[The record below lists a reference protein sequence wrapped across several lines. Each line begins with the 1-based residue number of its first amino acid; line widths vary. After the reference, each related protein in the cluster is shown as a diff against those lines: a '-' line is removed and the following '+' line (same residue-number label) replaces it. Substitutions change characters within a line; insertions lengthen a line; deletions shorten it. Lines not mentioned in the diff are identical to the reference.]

1 MSVREWGVGGRAGC
15 MGRGDL
21 TNAEW
26 DRLESL
32 PRGGARGG
40 RWSDHRRVING
51 VLYRVRTGVQWRDL
65 PERFGPW
72 ETVYKRHRRWSA
84 DGTWQMLLSKVQAV
98 EDAAGPG
105 RLRRVGGLNC
115 GAGPPA
121 RRRREESTPGRG
133 PSKGGWPRDEPGRSG
148 ASTTGRPAEGGGQVG
163 ECLGRSRGGFTTKIH
178 LAADGRCRPLAFL
191 LTPGHYGDGPQLPS
205 VLERLSVPRTGVG
218 RPRTRPD
225 QVLADK
231 AYTSRENRR
240 YLRRR
245 GISHTIPE
253 RLDQRRHRHNR
264 GSRGGRPTGFDRE
277 RYKKRNTVERAINRL
292 KGFRAVATRYEKRAY
307 IYLGTVTLAA
317 LIIWLRT

>member
-1 MSVREWGVGGRAGC
+1 

-21 TNAEW
+21 TNAGW
-26 DRLESL
+26 DRLESFL
-32 PRGGARGG
+32 PAGGTRGG

-84 DGTWQMLLSKVQAV
+84 DGTWAMLLSKVQAA
-98 EDAAGPG
+98 EDAEGQIDWDVSVDSTTVRAHQHAAGA
-105 RLRRVGGLNC
+105 RKT
-115 GAGPPA
+115 PA
-121 RRRREESTPGRG
+121 ATAPQ
-133 PSKGGWPRDEPGRSG
+133 KG
-148 ASTTGRPAEGGGQVG
+148 ASQRAEQADPAAETGRPAGSGTQIR

-178 LAADGRCRPLAFL
+178 LAADGRCRPLAL
-191 LTPGHYGDGPQLPS
+191 VLTPGHHGDGPQLEP
-205 VLERLSVPRTGVG
+205 VLEQVSVPRTGVG

-225 QVLADK
+225 RVLADK

-245 GISHTIPE
+245 GIPHTIPE
-253 RLDQRRHRHNR
+253 RRDQQKHRRNR

-277 RYKKRNTVERAINRL
+277 HYKKRNAVERAINRL
-292 KGFRAVATRYEKRAY
+292 KGFRAVATRYQKRAY
-307 IYLGTVTLAA
+307 TYLGTITLAA
-317 LIIWLRT
+317 LII

>member
-1 MSVREWGVGGRAGC
+1 

-26 DRLESL
+26 DQLESFL
-32 PRGGARGG
+32 PPGGVRGG

-84 DGTWQMLLSKVQAV
+84 DGTWAVLLSRVQSA
-98 EDAAGPG
+98 EDAAGRIDWHVSVDSAAVRAHQHAAGARNAPPAG
-105 RLRRVGGLNC
+105 VPQR
-115 GAGPPA
+115 GAGPGTNRVDPA
-121 RRRREESTPGRG
+121 SE
-133 PSKGGWPRDEPGRSG
+133 
-148 ASTTGRPAEGGGQVG
+148 TGRPAGGGGQIG
-163 ECLGRSRGGFTTKIH
+163 ECLGRSRGGFTTKLH
-178 LAADGRCRPLAFL
+178 LVADGRCRPLAL
-191 LTPGHYGDGPQLPS
+191 VLTPGHYGDGPQLER
-205 VLERLSVPRTGVG
+205 VLDQVSVPRTGVG

-225 QVLADK
+225 HVLADK
-231 AYTSRENRR
+231 AYTSRKNRR

-245 GISHTIPE
+245 GIAHTIPE
-253 RLDQRRHRHNR
+253 RFDQQRHRRNR
-264 GSRGGRPTGFDRE
+264 GSRGGRPTGFDSE

-317 LIIWLRT
+317 LMIWLRT

>member
-1 MSVREWGVGGRAGC
+1 

-26 DRLESL
+26 DRMVSFL

-84 DGTWQMLLSKVQAV
+84 DGTWAMLLSKVQAA
-98 EDAAGPG
+98 EDAEGRIDWDVSVDSTTVRAHQHAAGA
-105 RLRRVGGLNC
+105 RKS
-115 GAGPPA
+115 PPA
-121 RRRREESTPGRG
+121 AVGQKGRPG
-133 PSKGGWPRDEPGRSG
+133 DEPGRSG
-148 ASTTGRPAEGGGQVG
+148 AAETGRPAGGSPPSG

-178 LAADGRCRPLAFL
+178 LAADGRCRPLAVV
-191 LTPGHYGDGPQLPS
+191 LTPGHYGDSPQFER
-205 VLERLSVPRTGVG
+205 VLSQISVPRLGVG
-218 RPRTRPD
+218 RPRSRPD
-225 QVLADK
+225 HVLADK
-231 AYTSRENRR
+231 AYTSRKNRR

-253 RLDQRRHRHNR
+253 RLDQQSHRHNR
-264 GSRGGRPTGFDRE
+264 GSRGGRPTGFDGE

-307 IYLGTVTLAA
+307 IYLGTITLAA
-317 LIIWLRT
+317 LTIWLRT

>member
-1 MSVREWGVGGRAGC
+1 

-26 DRLESL
+26 DRLESFL
-32 PRGGARGG
+32 PPGGARGG

-84 DGTWQMLLSKVQAV
+84 DGTWQMMLSRIQTA
-98 EDAAGPG
+98 EDAEGRIDWDVSVDSTAVRAHQHAAGA
-105 RLRRVGGLNC
+105 RK
-115 GAGPPA
+115 APPA
-121 RRRREESTPGRG
+121 TVPQKGTGRG
-133 PSKGGWPRDEPGRSG
+133 DEPGRSDP
-148 ASTTGRPAEGGGQVG
+148 AETGRPPGGGGQIG

-178 LAADGRCRPLAFL
+178 LVADGRCRPLAL
-191 LTPGHYGDGPQLPS
+191 VLTPGHYGDGPQLER
-205 VLERLSVPRTGVG
+205 VLGQVSVPRTGVG

-225 QVLADK
+225 RVLADK
-231 AYTSRENRR
+231 AYTSRRNRR

-245 GISHTIPE
+245 GIPHTIPE
-253 RLDQRRHRHNR
+253 RLDQQRHRKNR
-264 GSRGGRPTGFDRE
+264 GSRGGRPTGFDSE
-277 RYKKRNTVERAINRL
+277 RYKKRNTVERTINRL

-317 LIIWLRT
+317 LVIWLRT

>member
-1 MSVREWGVGGRAGC
+1 

-26 DRLESL
+26 DQLESYL
-32 PRGGARGG
+32 PPGGARGG

-84 DGTWQMLLSKVQAV
+84 DGTWQMLLSRIQAA
-98 EDAAGPG
+98 EDAVGAIDWDVSVDSTAVRAHQHAAGARKAAPAA
-105 RLRRVGGLNC
+105 VPQK
-115 GAGPPA
+115 GAG
-121 RRRREESTPGRG
+121 RG
-133 PSKGGWPRDEPGRSG
+133 DEPGRSG
-148 ASTTGRPAEGGGQVG
+148 LAESGSPPGGGGQIG

-178 LAADGRCRPLAFL
+178 LAAEGRCRPLAFV
-191 LTPGHYGDGPQLPS
+191 LTPGHYGDGPQLER
-205 VLERLSVPRTGVG
+205 VLEQVSVPRAGVG

-225 QVLADK
+225 HVLADK
-231 AYTSRENRR
+231 AYTSRSNRR

-245 GISHTIPE
+245 GIRNTIPE
-253 RLDQRRHRHNR
+253 RIDQQRNRHNR
-264 GSRGGRPTGFDRE
+264 GSRGGRPTGFDSE

-317 LIIWLRT
+317 LMIWLRT

>member
-1 MSVREWGVGGRAGC
+1 

-26 DRLESL
+26 DRLELFL

-51 VLYRVRTGVQWRDL
+51 VLYRVRTGVQWRDM

-98 EDAAGPG
+98 EDAAG
-105 RLRRVGGLNC
+105 RIDWNVSVDSTAVRAHQHAA
-115 GAGPPA
+115 GARKAPPA
-121 RRRREESTPGRG
+121 AALQKGVGRG
-133 PSKGGWPRDEPGRSG
+133 
-148 ASTTGRPAEGGGQVG
+148 TNQVDPVLQRLAVRLEEVVKVS

-178 LAADGRCRPLAFL
+178 LAADGRCRPRAFL
-191 LTPGHYGDGPQLPS
+191 LTPGHYGDGPQLRS
-205 VLERLSVPRTGVG
+205 VLEQVSVPRTGVG

-253 RLDQRRHRHNR
+253 RLDQQRHRHNR
-264 GSRGGRPTGFDRE
+264 GSHGGRPTGFNRE

>member
-1 MSVREWGVGGRAGC
+1 
-15 MGRGDL
+15 GDL

-26 DRLESL
+26 DRLESFL
-32 PRGGARGG
+32 PPGGVRGG

-84 DGTWQMLLSKVQAV
+84 DGTWKMLLSRVQAA
-98 EDAAGPG
+98 EDAAGGIDWDVSVDSTAVRAHQHAAGARKTP
-105 RLRRVGGLNC
+105 VATVPQK
-115 GAGPPA
+115 GAG
-121 RRRREESTPGRG
+121 RRN
-133 PSKGGWPRDEPGRSG
+133 EPGRSG
-148 ASTTGRPAEGGGQVG
+148 TAETGCPAGGGGPIG

-178 LAADGRCRPLAFL
+178 LAAEGRCRPLAFV
-191 LTPGHYGDGPQLPS
+191 LTPGHYGDGPQLGR
-205 VLERLSVPRTGVG
+205 VLEQVRVPRAGAG
-218 RPRTRPD
+218 RPRTRPGHL
-225 QVLADK
+225 LADK

-245 GISHTIPE
+245 GIRHTIPE
-253 RLDQRRHRHNR
+253 RLDQRRHRLNR
-264 GSRGGRPTGFDRE
+264 GSRGGRPTGFDSE

-307 IYLGTVTLAA
+307 IYL
-317 LIIWLRT
+317 